1 MTARATSIS
10 VYHELADN
18 GELSRQEAI
27 IFKALLAAVKPL
39 TLREI
44 KQATGIDINAV
55 SGRVNG
61 LKAKGFVVERA
72 TRRCS
77 VTGRMVTP
85 VAVADLNA
93 QGELF

>member
-10 VYHELADN
+10 AYHELADS

-27 IFKALLAAVKPL
+27 IFKVIMAAVKPL

-44 KQATGIDINAV
+44 QQATGIDINAV
-55 SGRVNG
+55 SGRVHG
-61 LKAKGFVVERA
+61 LKGKGLVVEHTQRK
-72 TRRCS
+72 CS

-85 VAVADLNA
+85 VAVIREPK